1 MSSNMDILK
10 AKMAAMKAAK
20 VNGSAAATPLRF
32 QPPELKAIEIPKVFS
47 GISDNFSKL
56 DNVVD
61 KPKIVDL
68 IGDDIAEQTKTI
80 NPEIEGKIIF
90 SRIEKLEQALEAE
103 IPEYASILHT
113 IHRALSK
120 DDELTHLLSDEQ
132 IGVLIRAMKERKNVV
147 LVEEKK
153 SKQAK
158 KPLSKTTLDD
168 IL

>member
-10 AKMAAMKAAK
+10 AKMAEMKAA
-20 VNGSAAATPLRF
+20 NGSAAATP
-32 QPPELKAIEIPKVFS
+32 QKPTIPVPTAPLYERINTLN
-47 GISDNFSKL
+47 G
-56 DNVVD
+56 VVD
-61 KPKIVDL
+61 KPKQHIDL

-103 IPEYASILHT
+103 IPEYASILHQ
-113 IHRALSK
+113 IHKALSK

-132 IGVLIRAMKERKNVV
+132 IGILIRSMKERKNVV

-153 SKQAK
+153 AKSAK

-168 IL
+168 IM

>member
-10 AKMAAMKAAK
+10 AKMAAMRAA
-20 VNGSAAATPLRF
+20 NGSAAATPQRF
-32 QPPELKAIEIPKVFS
+32 QPPELKAIETPKVFS

-56 DNVVD
+56 ESVVD
-61 KPKIVDL
+61 KPKTNHVDL
-68 IGDDIAEQTKTI
+68 IGDDIAEQTRTI

-90 SRIEKLEQALEAE
+90 SRIVKLEQALEAE

-120 DDELTHLLSDEQ
+120 DDELTHLLNDEQ
-132 IGVLIRAMKERKNVV
+132 IGILLRAMKERKHVV

-153 SKQAK
+153 AKSAK
-158 KPLSKTTLDD
+158 KPLSRTTLDD